1 MCQLSLIYT
10 MGEFNEYIST
20 PIRIHTPGQL
30 ASEDHYQEFTFQG
43 WLCHAFKISPSVPQG
58 WSNGKNNY
66 SFKSEWYLRGG
77 FLERLHSSLC
87 PSMYEIEK
95 LSRTNSTQGVELLL
109 TVYPLME
116 DLICYLRKTEGFLS
130 CHLNILASS
139 LEGTLH

>member
-66 SFKSEWYLRGG
+66 SLKSEWYLRGG

-95 LSRTNSTQGVELLL
+95 LSRTNSTQGVALLF